1 MRVPARFPL
10 QPHGRR
16 SSGGR
21 AGRCAGLV
29 LLCAPLLAAAAPP
42 PDAGQLQRQAE
53 RALSR
58 TPAPPPP
65 PEAAPGTTGDPA
77 GPRFEVLHFELQGA
91 TLLPLQTLQDA
102 LAPWRGRPLH
112 FADLQAAQRRIVSVY
127 REHGW
132 FVRAGLPEQD
142 ITEGTVVV
150 QVLEGRF
157 ARLGVLDDGR
167 RTRGEFIAAMVA
179 RGLEPDQPYALA
191 RLERGLLLANDLPGV
206 YVDGV
211 LQAGQSPGS
220 SDLILQVDDGPL
232 LDGSIAVGNDGSR
245 YTGRAQ
251 AIARMTL
258 DNPSGYGDQLG
269 ATFMRGGELRYAG
282 ASYSLPLGASG
293 LRGNLGY
300 TTLDYRL
307 GKEFEMLQAEGGS
320 RQQRASLGYPLQ
332 RSEAWNLDLE
342 LAWARRLQDDASL
355 GEDLRRRRLQD
366 LTLSLS
372 GDALHRGGGG
382 GHSAWIVDIG
392 HGRARLELPGD
403 FLFDA
408 QGAGVHGRYSLAR
421 VELRHDRWL
430 HPDWYLRARLNSQ
443 WADGNLDSSQQ
454 FVLGGPA
461 GVRGYPV
468 NEAAGDSGAVVQLE
482 LHRLF
487 ATPGGGELDGYL
499 FVDGGS
505 IRQRQDPWDPW
516 ATDIP
521 NRYQLAAAGLGL
533 RWTRRGFTATVA
545 AGAPLGDNPGGLD
558 GGNQDGT
565 GRGPQLWFNLR
576 QRFRP

>member
-1 MRVPARFPL
+1 MKAGRPSPL
-10 QPHGRR
+10 PGRR
-16 SSGGR
+16 PSSAGR
-21 AGRCAGLV
+21 ACLRAGLV
-29 LLCAPLLAAAAPP
+29 LLCLPALAVATP

-53 RALSR
+53 QALSR
-58 TPAPPPP
+58 APPPP
-65 PEAAPGTTGDPA
+65 PPA
-77 GPRFEVLHFELQGA
+77 GGTATTPADASGPQFEVVHFELQGV
-91 TLLPLQTLQDA
+91 TLLPPETLQDA

-132 FVRAGLPEQD
+132 FARAELPEQD

-167 RTRGEFIAAMVA
+167 RARGEFIAAMVA
-179 RGLEPDQPYALA
+179 RGLQPDAPYALS

-232 LDGSIAVGNDGSR
+232 LGGSLAVGNDGSR

-251 AIARMTL
+251 AIARLTL

-269 ATFMRGGELRYAG
+269 ATFMRGGDLRYAG
-282 ASYSLPLGASG
+282 ASYSAPLGTSG
-293 LRGNLGY
+293 LRGSLGY
-300 TTLDYRL
+300 TALDYRL
-307 GKEFEMLQAEGGS
+307 GKEFELLEAEGAS
-320 RQQRASLGYPLQ
+320 RLQRIGLGYPLH
-332 RSEAWNLDLE
+332 RSEAWNLEME
-342 LAWARRLQDDASL
+342 LAWARRWQEDASL
-355 GEDLRRRRLQD
+355 GEDLRKRRLQD

-372 GDALHRGGGG
+372 GDALHRGAGG
-382 GHSAWIVDIG
+382 GHSAWILDLG
-392 HGRARLELPGD
+392 HGRVRLDLPAD
-403 FLFDA
+403 LLFDT
-408 QGAGVHGRYSLAR
+408 QGPGVQGGFSLAR
-421 VELRHDRWL
+421 LELRHDRWL
-430 HPDWYLRARLNSQ
+430 APDWYLRARLNGQ

-468 NEAAGDSGAVVQLE
+468 NEAAGDSGAVLQLE

-487 ATPGGGELDGYL
+487 ATPGNGELDGYL
-499 FVDGGS
+499 FVDGGRV
-505 IRQRQDPWDPW
+505 RQRQDPWDSW
-516 ATDIP
+516 DAGVP
-521 NRYQLAAAGLGL
+521 NRYRLAAAGLGL
-533 RWTRRGFTATVA
+533 RWTRRDFSAMAAVA
-545 AGAPLGDNPGGLD
+545 APLGDNPGGLD
-558 GGNQDGT
+558 GANQDGT
-565 GRGPQLWFNLR
+565 ARAPQLWFNLR
-576 QRFRP
+576 QRF